1 LKKRRLY
8 RSKNDVFFGGVAS
21 GLAEFFNTE
30 SYIIR
35 ILFVLAAIFGGWGII
50 VYIILWIVVP
60 EKDGIEYTDYQDL
73 GKDNQESDAQ
83 NSDSANEK
91 KQTEEHSS
99 ENKNKRGSIIAG
111 VALIL
116 IGFIFIID
124 NYLPAISIKDLWPVV
139 LIGIGVL
146 IIFNGIS
153 ETKKRKD
160 EV

>member
-1 LKKRRLY
+1 MKKRRLY

-50 VYIILWIVVP
+50 VYIILWIFVP
-60 EKDGIEYTDYQDL
+60 EKDGFTDYENVGD
-73 GKDNQESDAQ
+73 KNNEPDFQESNTHSYQ
-83 NSDSANEK
+83 ENTN
-91 KQTEEHSS
+91 TEDLV
-99 ENKNKRGSIIAG
+99 NKNKRGSIIAG
-111 VALIL
+111 IALIL

-124 NYLPAISIKDLWPVV
+124 NYLPSISIKDLWPVI